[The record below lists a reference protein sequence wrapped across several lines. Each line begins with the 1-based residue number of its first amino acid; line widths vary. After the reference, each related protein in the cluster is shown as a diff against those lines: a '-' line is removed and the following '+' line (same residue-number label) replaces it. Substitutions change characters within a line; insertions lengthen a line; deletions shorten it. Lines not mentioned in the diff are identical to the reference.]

1 MLYRLLIMLIYYFYN
16 RDAVHNLYKD
26 VFFSKVNNLMK
37 QKLSMKE
44 KYQLYVIF
52 IYRIQILQKNMRE
65 Q

>member
-16 RDAVHNLYKD
+16 RDAVHNLYNA